1 MGRAGE
7 ARSFFC
13 VFVKN
18 RYLCVMKVDAY
29 NTPDLTMPPYGF
41 SEPSSSLVDRPEK
54 SFAQAARECGA
65 ISVDDF
71 FDEVRRQQREHYE
84 KLKHA

>member
-1 MGRAGE
+1 
-7 ARSFFC
+7 
-13 VFVKN
+13 
-18 RYLCVMKVDAY
+18 MKVDAY
-29 NTPDLTMPPYGF
+29 IAPDWEMPPYGYSGASPF
-41 SEPSSSLVDRPEK
+41 ALVDRPEK

-84 KLKHA
+84 KLKNA